1 MFSCE
6 RQAISMEAK
15 HTIGVKRT
23 TTPILAFAAVAFA
36 AIDILPTCA
45 LIEPSLLQDLPA
57 ILEKSATSVAGLC
70 DHVEVERSL
79 DFDRPCE
86 FYTAEC

>member
-1 MFSCE
+1 MM
-6 RQAISMEAK
+6 ISMEAK

-23 TTPILAFAAVAFA
+23 TTSILAFAAVAFA

-45 LIEPSLLQDLPA
+45 LIEPSLLQDLSA
-57 ILEKSATSVAGLC
+57 ILEKSATSVPGLC
-70 DHVEVERSL
+70 DQVEVERSL